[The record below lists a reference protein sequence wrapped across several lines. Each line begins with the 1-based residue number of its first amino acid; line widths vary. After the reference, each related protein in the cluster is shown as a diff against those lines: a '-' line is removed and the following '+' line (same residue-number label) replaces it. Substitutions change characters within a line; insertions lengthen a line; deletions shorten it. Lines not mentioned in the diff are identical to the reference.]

1 LRVVIDTNVV
11 ISGVFFSGVPYMIL
25 EAWRDGQIDIVTSPE
40 ILEEYRRVGETLH
53 KEYPIIDTE
62 SFLSLLAVQSEI
74 VIAPDLTE
82 QVCEDQEDDK
92 FLACALAGG
101 CEIIISGDKL
111 LRKVS
116 GYKGVK
122 VMTPKEFLEEVLHN

>member
-1 LRVVIDTNVV
+1 MRVVIDTNVI
-11 ISGVFFSGVPYMIL
+11 ISGVFFSGVPYLIL
-25 EAWRDGQIDIVTSPE
+25 EAWRDGRLSIVTSPE

-53 KEYPIIDTE
+53 KEHPGIDVE

-74 VIAPDLTE
+74 VVASALTE
-82 QVCEDQEDDK
+82 QVCEDKDDDK
-92 FLACALAGG
+92 FIACALSGR

-116 GYKGVK
+116 GYRSVK
-122 VMTPKEFLEEVLHN
+122 VMTPREFLEEVLHN

>member
-1 LRVVIDTNVV
+1 MRVVIDTNVV

-74 VIAPDLTE
+74 VIAPELTE

-101 CEIIISGDKL
+101 CEIIISGDKH

-116 GYKGVK
+116 GHKGLK
-122 VMTPKEFLEEVLHN
+122 VMTPREFLEEVLQN

>member
-1 LRVVIDTNVV
+1 
-11 ISGVFFSGVPYMIL
+11 MIL

-40 ILEEYRRVGETLH
+40 ILEEYRMVGETLH

-74 VIAPDLTE
+74 VSAPDLTE

-122 VMTPKEFLEEVLHN
+122 VMTPREFLEEVLHN